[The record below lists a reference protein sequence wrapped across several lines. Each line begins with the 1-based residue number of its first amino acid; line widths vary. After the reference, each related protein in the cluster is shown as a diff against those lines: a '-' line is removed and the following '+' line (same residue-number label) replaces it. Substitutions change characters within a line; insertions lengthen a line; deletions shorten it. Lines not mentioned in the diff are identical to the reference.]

1 MPLNPQFPVVLPT
14 YKRAALSFAKGEGAY
29 LFGNDGKKYLDFV
42 SGIAV
47 TAFGHNHPHLI
58 QALTTQAQ
66 QLWHC
71 SNLFEIPGQEK
82 LAKRLVENSFA
93 ESVFFSN
100 SGVEAIECGFKIIR
114 KYYDEIGQ
122 PQKYRL
128 ITFAGAFH
136 GRTLAALAATG
147 QEKYSK
153 GYDPVV
159 EGFDQVAFGNL
170 NELRAAI
177 TPETAGILFEPVQGE
192 GGMRALSP
200 EYLQEVRKIADEFG
214 LLLFLDEIQC
224 GMGRTGKLFA
234 HEWAGIKPDLVAVAK
249 GLGGGF
255 PIGAC
260 LTTAKVGGVMQP
272 GSHGSTF
279 GGNPL
284 AMAVG
289 NAALDI
295 LLKPGFMKHVQEI
308 GQKLIVALEGLVQR
322 FPKKLSEVRG
332 KGLMIGIKCV
342 GPNTEFVDHLRLA
355 GMLSVTAG
363 DNIVRLLPPLI
374 IEESHINQAIAILTT
389 ICQK

>member
-1 MPLNPQFPVVLPT
+1 LKFL
-14 YKRAALSFAKGEGAY
+14 
-29 LFGNDGKKYLDFV
+29 
-42 SGIAV
+42 
-47 TAFGHNHPHLI
+47 
-58 QALTTQAQ
+58 
-66 QLWHC
+66 
-71 SNLFEIPGQEK
+71 GQEK

-122 PQKYRL
+122 SQKYRL

-159 EGFDQVAFGNL
+159 EGFDQIAFGNL

-192 GGMRALSP
+192 GGMRALSL
-200 EYLQEVRKIADEFG
+200 EYLREVRKIADEFG

-234 HEWAGIKPDLVAVAK
+234 YEWAGIKPDLVAVAK

-260 LTTAKVGGVMQP
+260 LTTAKVGAVMQP

-308 GQKLIVALEGLVQR
+308 GQKLIVALEGLVKR

-342 GPNTEFVDHLRLA
+342 GSNTEFVDRLREA

-363 DNIVRLLPPLI
+363 DNMVRLLPPLI
-374 IEESHINQAIAILTT
+374 IEDSHINHAIAILTT

>member
-295 LLKPGFMKHVQEI
+295 LLNPGFMKHVQEM
-308 GQKLIVALEGLVQR
+308 GQKLIVALEGLVKR

-342 GPNTEFVDHLRLA
+342 GPNTDFVDHLRLA

>member
-14 YKRAALSFAKGEGAY
+14 YKRAPLSFAKGEGAY

>member
-1 MPLNPQFPVVLPT
+1 MPLNPKFPVVLPT
-14 YKRAALSFAKGEGAY
+14 YKRAALSFLQGQGAY
-29 LFGNDGKKYLDFV
+29 LFGNDGKKYLDFA

-47 TAFGHNHPHLI
+47 TAFGHNHPHLV
-58 QALTTQAQ
+58 QALTNQAQ

-82 LAKRLVENSFA
+82 LARRLVENSFA
-93 ESVFFSN
+93 ESVFFCN
-100 SGVEAIECGFKIIR
+100 SGVEAIECGFKMIR
-114 KYYDEIGQ
+114 KYYDETGQ

-128 ITFAGAFH
+128 ITFEGAFH

-147 QEKYSK
+147 QQKYSK

-177 TPETAGILFEPVQGE
+177 TPQTAGILFEPVQGE

-234 HEWAGIKPDLVAVAK
+234 HEWAGIKPDVVAVAK

-260 LTTAKVGGVMQP
+260 LTTAKVGMVMQP

-295 LLKPGFMKHVQEI
+295 LLKSGFMKQVQEI
-308 GQKLIVALEGLVQR
+308 GQQLVIGLEGLVKR
-322 FPKKLSEVRG
+322 FPKILSEVRG

-342 GPNTEFVDHLRLA
+342 GSNTEFVDRLRAAGLLA
-355 GMLSVTAG
+355 VTAG
-363 DNIVRLLPPLI
+363 DNVVRLLPPLI
-374 IEESHINQAIAILTT
+374 IDPHHVNEAIAILTNV
-389 ICQK
+389 CQK

>member
-14 YKRAALSFAKGEGAY
+14 YKRAALSFVKGEGAY
-29 LFGNDGKKYLDFV
+29 LFGNDGKQYLDFV

-122 PQKYRL
+122 SQKYRL

-200 EYLQEVRKIADEFG
+200 EYLREIRKIADEFG

-260 LTTAKVGGVMQP
+260 LTTAKVGAVMQP

-295 LLKPGFMKHVQEI
+295 LLKPGFMKHVQAI
-308 GQKLIVALEGLVQR
+308 GQKLIVALEGLVKR

-342 GPNTEFVDHLRLA
+342 GPNTEFVDHLREA

-363 DNIVRLLPPLI
+363 DNMVRLLPPLI